1 MGLRKQCLWRFK
13 AGINVVAFFILVGV
27 ATMSSEDSQYRLGVI
42 YVGLSALAW
51 SLSGLFMRAISTDLP
66 TIIFLRGL
74 VSGTA
79 TLLFF
84 FYLERG
90 RAWPILKAIRW
101 PTILAT
107 LFSAG
112 SMISGLG
119 SIYYT
124 SVADAMVIY
133 ATVPFVTAGVAF
145 LVIGE
150 KASRST
156 LIASSVAFAGVAIML
171 TDAGG
176 GGSMLGKGL
185 AGIMTLTVAAL
196 AVIMRQHRDVPMLPA
211 MAFSAYLCSAVTFF
225 FASPGTATGQDMTLI
240 FLFGIMQN
248 ALGLILYTFGARRI
262 PAADASLI
270 IALEVPLTPLWVWMF
285 MAEIPPQA
293 TLISGPIVLA
303 ALFGHIFVEF
313 RRSRG
318 PLPAASQQSL

>member
-1 MGLRKQCLWRFK
+1 VASTGPKWRS
-13 AGINVVAFFILVGV
+13 ARWRGAAMTVVALGLLVVAWELVKLVVPDDGV
-27 ATMSSEDSQYRLGVI
+27 TIGGVR
-42 YVGLSALAW
+42 V
-51 SLSGLFMRAISTDLP
+51 LP
-66 TIIFLRGL
+66 RTSDAAMPH
-74 VSGTA
+74 V
-79 TLLFF
+79 
-84 FYLERG
+84 
-90 RAWPILKAIRW
+90 W
-101 PTILAT
+101 TILAT

-156 LIASSVAFAGVAIML
+156 LIASTLAFAGVAVML

-211 MAFSAYLCSAVTFF
+211 MAFSAYLCSAVTFW

-293 TLISGPIVLA
+293 TLIGGPIVLV

-318 PLPAASQQSL
+318 PLPAAPQQSL

>member
-1 MGLRKQCLWRFK
+1 
-13 AGINVVAFFILVGV
+13 
-27 ATMSSEDSQYRLGVI
+27 MSSEDSQYRLGVI
-42 YVGLSALAW
+42 YVALSALAW
-51 SLSGLFMRAISTDLP
+51 SLSGLFMRAISADLP

-79 TLLFF
+79 TFLFF
-84 FYLERG
+84 LYLERH
-90 RAWPILKAIRW
+90 RAWKILRAIRG

-107 LFSAG
+107 LLSAG

-133 ATVPFVTAGVAF
+133 ATVPFVTAGIA
-145 LVIGE
+145 LVLIGE
-150 KASRST
+150 KPSRST
-156 LIASSVAFAGVAIML
+156 LIASAVAFGGVAVML

-176 GGSMLGKGL
+176 SGSLLGKGL

-196 AVIMRQHRDVPMLPA
+196 AVVMRQHRDVPMLPA
-211 MAFSAYLCSAVTFF
+211 MAFSAYLCSLSAFW
-225 FASPGTATGQDMTLI
+225 FASPGMATGQDVAVI

-270 IALEVPLTPLWVWMF
+270 IALEVPLTPLWVWIF
-285 MAEIPPQA
+285 LAEIPPQA
-293 TLISGPIVLA
+293 TLIGGPIVLA
-303 ALFGHIFVEF
+303 ALFGHIVVEM

-318 PLPAASQQSL
+318 PLSAETQPNL